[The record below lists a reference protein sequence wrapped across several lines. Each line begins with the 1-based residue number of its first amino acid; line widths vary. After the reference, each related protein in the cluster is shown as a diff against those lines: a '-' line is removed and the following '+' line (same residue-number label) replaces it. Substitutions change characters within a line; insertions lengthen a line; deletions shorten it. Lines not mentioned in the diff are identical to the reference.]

1 MKYCYILLVTLVSV
15 FAEDAENVLLRSNS
29 LFSARLY
36 QEMLKSSE
44 ENFLV
49 SPFSA
54 EVIFALVE
62 TGAKNETA
70 AELRKSLQLPEE
82 SKIKEEFKKL
92 LSDFIVHNE
101 NYIVATANKVYIRDN
116 FPIKEEFKT
125 IATNYFS
132 SYLENINFKNGTA
145 AAQTINKWIEEQT
158 DNKIRD
164 LITSDALSEATAA
177 VLINALYFKARWLT
191 PFFLPSTRKNK
202 FHLKAGKFVEVDTMY
217 EVLTE
222 YKYFENAE
230 LNAKFL
236 EMPFEN
242 EEATMTFVLPNEID
256 GLEKLESQINKVF
269 EPQNFEKVYVN
280 VSVPKF
286 KIESTVDFK
295 QVLQNLGVKK
305 AFIEGEA
312 DFSGISD
319 NKLVISDAL
328 QKTFIDVNEQGVE
341 AAASTYIRLV
351 EYFGLD
357 APTKDFHANHPF
369 IYYIKVK
376 GFVLFAGRV
385 IMPTY

>member
-29 LFSARLY
+29 LFSAKLY